1 MIRSWAAVVVTGV
14 LVLGCGRTGTVPAD
28 RSGVELTVYA
38 AASLREA
45 VASLEDVYRRTS
57 PGFRL
62 AVSLDASSTL
72 RAQIE
77 QGAPADLFLSAD
89 VEEPKRLADAGLAS
103 APRTFA
109 TNRLVIV
116 VPRTG
121 GSAHG
126 GIGSRGVRDPADLG
140 RPGVRI
146 VGAGPDVP
154 ISRYAAELLG
164 KLAALPDIA
173 DDLPARYEANVVT
186 HEDNVRAALAKI
198 ELGEG
203 DAAIVYRTDAL
214 ASERVATIELPE
226 AAQVTVS
233 YAGVVIARSPS
244 SIEAGRFLD
253 WIASPAGS
261 ANLAPLGFGRP

>member
-1 MIRSWAAVVVTGV
+1 MIRGWAVVAVVGV
-14 LVLGCGRTGTVPAD
+14 LVLGCGRVGADPSSRGGT
-28 RSGVELTVYA
+28 ELTVFA

-45 VASLEDVYRRTS
+45 VASLEDAYRRTS

-89 VEEPKRLADAGLAS
+89 VDEPRRLADAGLAS
-103 APRTFA
+103 APLTFA

-116 VPRTG
+116 VPRTVA
-121 GSAHG
+121 SADPGTDSGRVH
-126 GIGSRGVRDPADLG
+126 DPADLG

-146 VGAGPDVP
+146 VAAGPDVP
-154 ISRYAAELLG
+154 ISRYAAELLL
-164 KLAALPDIA
+164 KFAALPDVR
-173 DDLPARYEANVVT
+173 DDLPARYDANVVT
-186 HEDNVRAALAKI
+186 RDDNVRAVLAKI

-214 ASERVATIELPE
+214 ASDQVATIEIPE
-226 AAQVTVS
+226 AAQVTAS
-233 YAGVVIARSPS
+233 YAGVVIARSPAAT
-244 SIEAGRFLD
+244 EAGRFLD
-253 WIASPAGS
+253 WIAGPDGS
-261 ANLAPLGFGRP
+261 SVLAPLGFGPP